1 MRVLV
6 LSHTRCGSTTLCK
19 WLSNELDIVLDER
32 PYDFKTFNSIVKSNN
47 VLTKIVVEEYYP
59 TKEEINKFDKVICL
73 TRENST
79 EASISFIQC
88 KNVDM
93 WHNQYEI
100 TTEWIGENKNKIL
113 EQIYKYDEMKLR
125 LKEYDVFQTTYEN
138 IYISKTDVNKILN
151 YMNIDSP
158 KHLDMLNYGKKYR
171 KDNNIFIK
179 KHNGII

>member
-19 WLSNELDIVLDER
+19 WLSNELDIVLNDS
-32 PYDFKTFNSIVKSNN
+32 PYNFKTFNSIGKSSN
-47 VLTKIVVEEYYP
+47 VVAKIVVEEYYP
-59 TKEEINKFDKVICL
+59 TKEDINKFDKVICL

-79 EASISFIQC
+79 ETSISFIQS
-88 KNVDM
+88 KNVDL

-100 TTEWIGENKNKIL
+100 TTEWIGENENKIL
-113 EQIYKYDEMKLR
+113 EQIHKFEEMKLR
-125 LKEYDVFQTTYEN
+125 LKEYEVFQTTYEA
-138 IYISKTDVNKILN
+138 IYLNKSDSNKILT

-158 KHLDMLNYGKKYR
+158 KYLDMLGYDKKYR

-179 KHNGII
+179 KHIGII